1 MSPTRQAP
9 APPDASSRLRRLSR
23 LVAWTWVRGIAA
35 FLGGFSALNLLGELL
50 TPGFDASGWWIEPH
64 SLLPLG
70 RGALLILL
78 ISSSVLASWLALK
91 PKLGKRRRVVTLA
104 WLLVLMACALAS
116 SISYFQALG
125 EHRLL
130 APRPVPVSL
139 LTFAGLLLAYL
150 RVHAADFEAGSSAR
164 IAESNGSLTRAL
176 IHRLTGGLGVAAVA
190 LALAL
195 LVPVS
200 QMVLYGKTVHRDSAD
215 AVVVFGAR
223 VYSNGKPSLA
233 LADRVRTASRLI
245 TSGRAKWLVVSGG
258 PGDRGTH
265 ETLAMRRL
273 AISLGVPPERILV
286 DRHGFTTH
294 DTVHNS
300 LPLLRQVG
308 AERVLAV
315 SHFYHLPR
323 VKLAYQRAGI
333 TVHTVPAV
341 ESRRLKRLP
350 WFMAREVAALW
361 VYYLAPLT

>member
-1 MSPTRQAP
+1 M
-9 APPDASSRLRRLSR
+9 
-23 LVAWTWVRGIAA
+23 AWTWVRGLAA
-35 FLGGFSALNLLGELL
+35 FLGGFSALNLLGELF

-70 RGALLILL
+70 RGALLLML
-78 ISSSVLASWLALK
+78 FVSSVVFSWLALD
-91 PKLGKRRRVVTLA
+91 PRLGKRRRVVTLV
-104 WLLVLMACALAS
+104 WLLLLMTCALTS
-116 SISYFQALG
+116 SVSYFQALG

-130 APRPVPVSL
+130 APRPIPVSL
-139 LTFAGLLLAYL
+139 LAFAGLLFTYL
-150 RVHAADFEAGSSAR
+150 RVYAADFEALRPAAHEQNEAPSSA
-164 IAESNGSLTRAL
+164 AHQPQGALTRSLA
-176 IHRLTGGLGVAAVA
+176 HRLSGSLGVAAVA

-200 QMVLYGKTVHRDSAD
+200 QMVLYGKTVHRDTAD

-233 LADRVRTASRLI
+233 LADRVRTASRLV

-323 VKLAYQRAGI
+323 VKLAYQRAGV
-333 TVHTVPAV
+333 TVQTVPAV
-341 ESRRLKRLP
+341 ESRRLRRLP
-350 WFMAREVAALW
+350 WFMVREVAALW